1 MDTDKVVQDLN
12 KRFSAPLPDYYE
24 RRIIFWFDEE
34 REFEDK
40 LDDVELEN
48 AKLVRLT
55 GSNQFAVKK
64 ILGSDDKYSNFVV
77 YCPVSYERLD
87 DNWLLDV
94 EFYSEEFRADLL
106 VDGRDESSQPNTF
119 ARSGQAIPQILQCQG
134 AT

>member
-55 GSNQFAVKK
+55 AAINLPSKNIG
-64 ILGSDDKYSNFVV
+64 
-77 YCPVSYERLD
+77 ER
-87 DNWLLDV
+87 
-94 EFYSEEFRADLL
+94 
-106 VDGRDESSQPNTF
+106 
-119 ARSGQAIPQILQCQG
+119 
-134 AT
+134 